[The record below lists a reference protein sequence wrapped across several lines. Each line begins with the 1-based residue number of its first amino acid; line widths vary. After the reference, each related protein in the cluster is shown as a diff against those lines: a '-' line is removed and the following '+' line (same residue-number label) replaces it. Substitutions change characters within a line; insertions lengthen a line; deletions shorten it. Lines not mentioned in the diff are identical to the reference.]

1 MILNKSNSLKSN
13 FVTISDLETQ
23 EKNKS
28 IKNVNKSI
36 SISNIS
42 ANTSLLFEKFKK
54 VENVPL
60 IEMNKLLD
68 NSKNIVKSDEEC
80 LPLFEKI
87 KILEA
92 KEVEINDRLNRMKI
106 DELRRINN
114 EFLLNDYERRF
125 KVTQEE
131 VISALVGEIKTTI
144 EYIKQMK
151 DQKVI
156 YCMKKGLFK
165 KNFDL
170 QDIQYSWENDVY

>member
-68 NSKNIVKSDEEC
+68 NSKNIVN
-80 LPLFEKI
+80 I
-87 KILEA
+87 K
-92 KEVEINDRLNRMKI
+92 
-106 DELRRINN
+106 
-114 EFLLNDYERRF
+114 
-125 KVTQEE
+125 
-131 VISALVGEIKTTI
+131 
-144 EYIKQMK
+144 
-151 DQKVI
+151 
-156 YCMKKGLFK
+156 
-165 KNFDL
+165 
-170 QDIQYSWENDVY
+170 